1 MATMDEFWGTRDF
14 CLIPVMNPKRET
26 APAALIFFST
36 IEKTTSYD
44 AFGGADLAFSA
55 LVGWLLLPPNFHA
68 GAVNVPEVDE
78 MPSNCQR
85 LLRQLRDTRAGK
97 HVVHCYQK
105 YRVPVYGV
113 GELRPED

>member
-44 AFGGADLAFSA
+44 ELCEMDDRSQRTLVFQRALCGSNSRHLESAD
-55 LVGWLLLPPNFHA
+55 WP
-68 GAVNVPEVDE
+68 
-78 MPSNCQR
+78 
-85 LLRQLRDTRAGK
+85 
-97 HVVHCYQK
+97 
-105 YRVPVYGV
+105 RVAP
-113 GELRPED
+113 

>member
-1 MATMDEFWGTRDF
+1 MRRMMDMSNETVKAAEDVIFAEFDRVGSLLERHAYLGDG
-14 CLIPVMNPKRET
+14 
-26 APAALIFFST
+26 SGG
-36 IEKTTSYD
+36 D

-105 YRVPVYGV
+105 YRVPV
-113 GELRPED
+113 